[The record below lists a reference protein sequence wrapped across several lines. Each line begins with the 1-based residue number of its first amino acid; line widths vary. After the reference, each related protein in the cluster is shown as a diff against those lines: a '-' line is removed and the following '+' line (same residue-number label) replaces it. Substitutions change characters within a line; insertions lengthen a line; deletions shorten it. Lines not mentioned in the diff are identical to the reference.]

1 MLPGA
6 TVTVFTTVVLAG
18 GACAA
23 TVSTPLYGEPQ
34 KTAKPTVI
42 VNATTRATHANRALV
57 EEYVI
62 KVTPN

>member
-1 MLPGA
+1 
-6 TVTVFTTVVLAG
+6 VLAG

-23 TVSTPLYGEPQ
+23 TVSTPLYAEPQ

-42 VNATTRATHANRALV
+42 VNATTRATHANRPLV